1 MKLYHHLIVNCTR
14 ACHTISQSFVTLRV
28 NKCNYICVTAGGTNK
43 TNHVWFCVEDE
54 GGDPRGAGGVSDTDR
69 RLGKSLSDVTAG
81 IATAG
86 ALTPARARKHRRI
99 YRRTRRRVPGG
110 RVRPGPGERPGPR
123 TEEVGPTPICQG
135 G

>member
-1 MKLYHHLIVNCTR
+1 MNLYHHLIVNCTR
-14 ACHTISQSFVTLRV
+14 ACHTIRQSFVTLRV
-28 NKCNYICVTAGGTNK
+28 NKCNYICVTAGGNNK

-86 ALTPARARKHRRI
+86 ALTQWSMGAAAAASVTPLPS
-99 YRRTRRRVPGG
+99 VPTHSGTNG
-110 RVRPGPGERPGPR
+110 
-123 TEEVGPTPICQG
+123 
-135 G
+135 